1 MMFIFNIFFEKQIVN
16 LDAPTPWGLFFQ
28 DSATPQMEGI
38 EELHNNIMYYL
49 AIILFTVT
57 WMMITI
63 IKNFVSKK
71 SLISHKYMNHGTLI
85 ELIWTITPAVILIL
99 IAFPSFK
106 LLYLMD
112 EVIDPSLVIYGE
124 GHQWYWSYQYPDFSN
139 LDNEIVEFDSYIV
152 PETDLEEGQLRM
164 LEVDNRVIIPELTH
178 TRFVV
183 SAADVIHSF
192 ACPSLGIKCDA
203 YPGRLNQ
210 SSLYLNRQGTYF
222 GQCSEICGIL
232 HSSMPIAIQSVSLK
246 KFLIW
251 LRDQMEG

>member
-1 MMFIFNIFFEKQIVN
+1 MYKNIFIYNNIK

-38 EELHNNIMYYL
+38 EELHNNIMFYL

-57 WMMITI
+57 WIMITI
-63 IKNFVSKK
+63 IRSFVSTK
-71 SLISHKYMNHGTLI
+71 SLITHKYMNHGTLI

-112 EVIDPSLVIYGE
+112 EVMDPSLVIYGE
-124 GHQWYWSYQYPDFSN
+124 GHQWYWSYQYPDFTN
-139 LDNEIVEFDSYIV
+139 ANDEFREFDSYII
-152 PETDLEEGQLRM
+152 PDTDLEEGTLRM

-203 YPGRLNQ
+203 
-210 SSLYLNRQGTYF
+210 
-222 GQCSEICGIL
+222 
-232 HSSMPIAIQSVSLK
+232 
-246 KFLIW
+246 
-251 LRDQMEG
+251 